1 MGGFFRLALSHI
13 ELRDYFVITFQ
24 LTHHHNYSFG
34 ELGNLIPWERDI
46 YLNQIKAYID
56 EENRKLVEKQG
67 MFK

>member
-1 MGGFFRLALSHI
+1 M
-13 ELRDYFVITFQ
+13 ITFQ